1 MCSKT
6 EYVNVNEE
14 SIYELTNSEHYRK
27 LIAFG
32 NILLSA
38 NHNLNIIQNIRF
50 INKFS
55 IGGFFDNITLR
66 NLIFDSNVSFTAHF
80 KGIILFENIILFI
93 IFYSIDN
100 L

>member
-38 NHNLNIIQNIRF
+38 NHNLNIIQI
-50 INKFS
+50 
-55 IGGFFDNITLR
+55 
-66 NLIFDSNVSFTAHF
+66 
-80 KGIILFENIILFI
+80 
-93 IFYSIDN
+93 
-100 L
+100 